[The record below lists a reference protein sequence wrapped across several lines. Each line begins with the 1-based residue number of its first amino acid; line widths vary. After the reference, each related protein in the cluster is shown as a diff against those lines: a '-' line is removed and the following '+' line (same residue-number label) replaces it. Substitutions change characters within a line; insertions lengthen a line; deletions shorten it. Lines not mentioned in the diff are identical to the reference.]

1 MDVNGPHASP
11 LYKAMKEVIGGGD
24 VKWNFE
30 KFLIDRQGL
39 VVRRYRSKVQ
49 PDLIASDIEKVLD
62 GKALRMAVI
71 ESEDDI

>member
-1 MDVNGPHASP
+1 
-11 LYKAMKEVIGGGD
+11 MKEVIGGGD